1 MPVSGHTRYLAARP
15 CLGCGRVTI
24 RASDE
29 AFVGR
34 IKTLE
39 AFSARGD
46 RLNLEVVV
54 LGSEAFDSAGAA
66 ALVALVLAILTPLSL
81 MN

>member
-1 MPVSGHTRYLAARP
+1 
-15 CLGCGRVTI
+15 
-24 RASDE
+24 
-29 AFVGR
+29 
-34 IKTLE
+34 LE

-54 LGSEAFDSAGAA
+54 LGSEAFDSAGAV
-66 ALVALVLAILTPLSL
+66 ALVALVLAILMPLSL